1 MLELEEL
8 SGGGNIMPIIGLDRM
23 PGSGLARGTLFDK
36 ELNSPAIDVVTMT
49 ITGSIVLE
57 KSSENKYTV
66 SWTQPS
72 GDDRTLS
79 IPALSADDEFT
90 FNDATQT
97 LTNKALTGVTDFD
110 MTAGNKTILDTIGSN
125 TLTIGAGGTTVTIA
139 GNLTVSGTTTTV
151 NTTTLNI
158 ADSLYVLNS
167 DETGTPS
174 QDSGFIV
181 ERGSSTNV
189 GLFWD
194 ESADEFVFVNTS
206 EDGTTAGNVTIASY
220 ASLQVATLKAAT
232 SLLPDASGGADIG
245 SASAEWGDIYVG
257 DDKKIMLGDGQDVSL
272 EYDEDGTDTLLIT
285 GNVTFAD
292 GSTDV
297 NIASHDTS
305 NGLKLGGTLVTST
318 AAELNKLDGTT
329 ATAASLT
336 WTKDLYD
343 TGVTATE
350 FDLLDGGSS
359 IGTTAV
365 SDGHGIVMNHGG
377 TMAQTTVQTL
387 AAYLDDEITAMPN
400 VTTLAGLTTIGAVA
414 NALAMTFSD
423 VTLFHDA
430 NNADTSFSI
439 GTSAAEALKIEVLNG
454 GSNKTAE
461 EVHFSTATASGTAD
475 HGKMVFDVDGT
486 DILTIDDGGISIAA
500 NKAFE
505 VAGTA
510 ILSDSSGT
518 MTLSNV
524 DALDA
529 TTEATIEA
537 AIDTLSNL
545 TAASAL
551 VTVSALDSGSITS
564 GFGNID
570 NGSSTITTTG
580 AITGGSVVAD
590 DVSLNGKTITM
601 VGSTDD
607 TAVLTVATNGAFSIV
622 TTDTAAAAANIQI
635 TADGTVDIDS
645 AGVLTLDS
653 GAAINIEPAA
663 GSAILLDGTISIDG
677 SSIYATDLILG
688 EDAQTAIDFG
698 TANEIDFIA
707 DNAARLT
714 LTSGALYPV
723 TNNQIDLGT
732 ASLEFK
738 DAFFDGTVTAD
749 AFAGP
754 LTGNVTGN
762 ASGTAATVTG
772 AAQSA
777 ITSLGTLTTLTV
789 DNIIIN
795 GTNIGHTSDTDA
807 IAIASDGVVTM
818 NQIPV
823 FSAGINVSGGT
834 IAGTLATAAQGNIT
848 SLGTLTALTVDD
860 VAIDGKVI
868 TMTGDTSDTVVFT
881 AGTHGTLSIVT
892 TDDAA
897 AAANIQIT
905 ADGTAELAGTTV
917 TLDSGAD
924 IVLSAAG
931 GQVTV
936 DDGSTTVLTFDA
948 AEPSLTISDDADT
961 GDNFKISVGAA
972 ALTTIAT
979 TDDDAGLGHLTI
991 RPDGYLIVQQD
1002 AVTLDATLDNISLVA
1017 KDFDSTT
1024 NSAIAIAT
1032 KGTGTKPSIFLGTG
1046 NNSHHMMLSTGSRQ
1060 QASVWTGGGI
1070 APDANNATIMEAIST
1085 SSAIYRHWYGGHYF
1099 YGDGNAS
1106 QSAHDGGDPNEFAPT
1121 LLATI
1126 SPTNGS
1132 AGSIT
1137 GALGILGGIF
1147 VGVADLGDYDTFT
1160 GDLTKLVDDASNG
1173 SGAATLYIGNTSI
1186 TTSSDRR
1193 IKKDIVDT
1201 SVNALDT
1208 LDKLRVVDFT
1218 WDDPTDIAPNNRNM
1232 RGQWTG
1238 MIAQEAVDVVP
1249 YIINAPRTEDG
1260 VIDYDDETTWT
1271 VDYQHLVPM
1280 LVKAIQE
1287 LKQEIAE
1294 LKGGN

>member
-1 MLELEEL
+1 M
-8 SGGGNIMPIIGLDRM
+8 DRM

-36 ELNSPAIDVVTMT
+36 ELNVSEIDVPT
-49 ITGSIVLE
+49 ITVGTSIVLE
-57 KSSENKYTV
+57 KTDENKYTI

-72 GDDRTLS
+72 GADRTLS
-79 IPALSADDEFT
+79 IPAMGADDT
-90 FNDATQT
+90 FVFLTATQT
-97 LTNKALTGVTDFD
+97 ITNKAFTGVTDFD
-110 MTAGNKTILDTIGSN
+110 MTSGNKTILDTIGSN
-125 TLTIGAGGTTVTIA
+125 TLTIGAGGTTVVIA
-139 GNLTVSGTTTTV
+139 GNLTVSGTTTTID
-151 NTTTLNI
+151 TTTLNI

-181 ERGSSTNV
+181 ERGSSANV

-206 EDGTTAGNVTIASY
+206 EDGSTAGNVTIASY

-245 SASAEWGDIYVG
+245 SASAEWGDLYIG

-285 GNVTFAD
+285 GGVTFAD

-297 NIASHDTS
+297 DIASHDTS

-336 WTKDLYD
+336 WTKDIYD

-350 FDLLDGGSS
+350 FDLLDGASS

-400 VTTLAGLTTIGAVA
+400 VTTLAGLTAIGAVA

-439 GTSAAEALKIEVLNG
+439 GTSATEALKIEVLNG

-475 HGKMVFDVDGT
+475 HGKIVFDIDGT
-486 DILTIDDGGISIAA
+486 DILSIDDGGISIVAS
-500 NKAFE
+500 KAFE

-622 TTDTAAAAANIQI
+622 TSDTAAAAANIQI

-653 GAAINIEPAA
+653 GAAINIEPAS
-663 GSAILLDGTISIDG
+663 GSAILLDGTISIDAG
-677 SSIYATDLILG
+677 VVTGATSITS
-688 EDAQTAIDFG
+688 TAFVGDITGDVTG
-698 TANEIDFIA
+698 TADVATVATTVTITDNESTDE
-707 DNAARLT
+707 DNAIIFTAGGDVDGGNIGLESDGT
-714 LTSGALYPV
+714 LTYNPSTG
-723 TNNQIDLGT
+723 
-732 ASLEFK
+732 E
-738 DAFFDGTVTAD
+738 VTATG
-749 AFAGP
+749 FVGT
-754 LTGNVTGN
+754 LTGNVTGD

-772 AAQSA
+772 GTQAA
-777 ITSLGTLTTLTV
+777 ITTLANVTTVGALDAGSITSGFTSIDVGSGAITTTGAISGATIDATTDFTIGTTV
-789 DNIIIN
+789 ITDDSIVM
-795 GTNIGHTSDTDA
+795 TPTSSDT
-807 IAIASDGVVTM
+807 V
-818 NQIPV
+818 
-823 FSAGINVSGGT
+823 T
-834 IAGTLATAAQGNIT
+834 IAAATNGALNIT
-848 SLGTLTALTVDD
+848 TVDD
-860 VAIDGKVI
+860 N
-868 TMTGDTSDTVVFT
+868 
-881 AGTHGTLSIVT
+881 
-892 TDDAA
+892 A
-897 AAANIQIT
+897 AAANVQIT
-905 ADGTAELAGTTV
+905 ADGDFDVTATGQIELDANLSSVGTINFKKAGTQYGQWTSNAQNDVRLLPTGELDIHKAGGMFIRVMNTSSSVTTTIGADTGAGFIGTSTAHAFQIWSGNAASIWLPTGGYVRMGADSSLGSATLTVTKDSNPPLSVDRTTDDGTLIGLYQDGSLEGTIAVSGTTV
-917 TLDSGAD
+917 SYNAFTGSHFATTEESIDTGMLVSMTGTNERLNDKDSSEILYGVVKSITDNDSKILGTYLGLMEPSKSASTGNPHLIASVGNGPMWLADKGANIAVGDYLIASD
-924 IVLSAAG
+924 IAG
-931 GQVTV
+931 HAMKDTGSNTV
-936 DDGSTTVLTFDA
+936 SYVIGRATEAIDWSTVSDTVGSTKHKLITVTY
-948 AEPSLTISDDADT
+948 ES
-961 GDNFKISVGAA
+961 FKNLEGRLA
-972 ALTTIAT
+972 ALEA
-979 TDDDAGLGHLTI
+979 
-991 RPDGYLIVQQD
+991 R
-1002 AVTLDATLDNISLVA
+1002 VT
-1017 KDFDSTT
+1017 
-1024 NSAIAIAT
+1024 
-1032 KGTGTKPSIFLGTG
+1032 
-1046 NNSHHMMLSTGSRQ
+1046 
-1060 QASVWTGGGI
+1060 
-1070 APDANNATIMEAIST
+1070 
-1085 SSAIYRHWYGGHYF
+1085 
-1099 YGDGNAS
+1099 
-1106 QSAHDGGDPNEFAPT
+1106 
-1121 LLATI
+1121 
-1126 SPTNGS
+1126 
-1132 AGSIT
+1132 
-1137 GALGILGGIF
+1137 AL
-1147 VGVADLGDYDTFT
+1147 
-1160 GDLTKLVDDASNG
+1160 
-1173 SGAATLYIGNTSI
+1173 
-1186 TTSSDRR
+1186 
-1193 IKKDIVDT
+1193 
-1201 SVNALDT
+1201 
-1208 LDKLRVVDFT
+1208 
-1218 WDDPTDIAPNNRNM
+1218 
-1232 RGQWTG
+1232 
-1238 MIAQEAVDVVP
+1238 E
-1249 YIINAPRTEDG
+1249 
-1260 VIDYDDETTWT
+1260 
-1271 VDYQHLVPM
+1271 
-1280 LVKAIQE
+1280 
-1287 LKQEIAE
+1287 
-1294 LKGGN
+1294 